1 MDYKHISNTTEAS
14 TEGIL
19 NNCTEPN
26 VSRATYNL
34 SKRVKPFD
42 DVVNNIKAENNS
54 LFHNESSDSED
65 SASLTSIDNKN
76 EKQQDQMCEL
86 ASTSHEKDVNVSE
99 SYSQVT
105 TLMYFIEFKY
115 IIILNTILYTE

>member
-1 MDYKHISNTTEAS
+1 MDNKHISNTTEAS

-42 DVVNNIKAENNS
+42 DVVNNIKAENDS

-65 SASLTSIDNKN
+65 SDSITSIDNKN

-86 ASTSHEKDVNVSE
+86 ASTSYEKDVNVSE
-99 SYSQVT
+99 SYSQELTDKKLVDSKCY
-105 TLMYFIEFKY
+105 L
-115 IIILNTILYTE
+115 